1 MAVRSPEAV
10 EAAGERESS
19 REYCLERRAG
29 AAREGL
35 LGYRD
40 FLRQSLTGYWGRNR
54 MADVGEVAG
63 FRVR

>member
-1 MAVRSPEAV
+1 MGHSPEAV

-35 LGYRD
+35 PGYRD
-40 FLRQSLTGYWGRNR
+40 FLRQSPTDYWGRSR
-54 MADVGEVAG
+54 KVDAGVAG
-63 FRVR
+63 GFRAR

>member
-1 MAVRSPEAV
+1 MGRSPEAV

-35 LGYRD
+35 PGYRD
-40 FLRQSLTGYWGRNR
+40 FLRQSPTDDWGRNR
-54 MADVGEVAG
+54 KVDVEEVAG